1 MSMTR
6 LIKRTVKMSANALI
20 FISAFFTVGKIN
32 TINPKINPINEMI
45 NKTVAKIVSVSILF
59 NFLIVN
65 ISFVLVKYRLYELH
79 MLYHFL

>member
-20 FISAFFTVGKIN
+20 FISAFFTVGNIN

-45 NKTVAKIVSVSILF
+45 NKVAAKIVSVVMMF
-59 NFLIVN
+59 FFLIVFKYL
-65 ISFVLVKYRLYELH
+65 FVC
-79 MLYHFL
+79 F